1 MAHKLIFRGPEHREE
16 RRLEGTSV
24 RVGRDPGNDVAIEAA
39 DWSVS
44 RFHARF
50 EYDGK
55 QWRVVDT
62 MSTNRVRVNDELIVP
77 GDAGAHPLTD
87 GDRVLLGGFEIR
99 FVREE
104 SDKLVF
110 EEDKRTGTNA
120 TLSFTPMPRVQDL
133 SSLIEAPLAG
143 RMNRETEEA
152 IERAKRALGVLAKV
166 GRRIAAVT
174 PADDIID
181 AIVELVFEATPAERT
196 ALFLCDEDGVGL
208 VPKCLRTRVRAATP
222 TTMSVSETLVRRA
235 FTEKAVVEMDPNIA
249 LSDSMHRLKL
259 QSAVAVPLLADS
271 KAVGAIYADS
281 STIAGAFDPFA
292 IALLSA
298 LASHAA
304 IALEQAHLLR
314 QARQEER
321 KRARLEQYL
330 APGVVT
336 RILASGESTPGG
348 FSMKAEE
355 VEVTVVFCDMAGF
368 TSQTEDMAPH
378 EVLLLLNRCFSHMA
392 EVVQEHGGT
401 VDKYIGDCLMAVFGA
416 PFPQADHA
424 SRAAFAALAIRD
436 VVQMINNEG
445 AAFEVDFRIGM
456 HSGRAVAG
464 DVGHVARRNWTVL
477 GSTVNLASRIESSV
491 AKPGQIVMTGA
502 TRAALGEEFE
512 VAPIEVQK
520 PPKGISRGFQAFEL
534 IGLRGTIAPA
544 KGGVEA

>member
-1 MAHKLIFRGPEHREE
+1 MAHKLVFGGSDRRGE

-24 RVGRDPGNDVAIEAA
+24 RVGRDPANDLVVEAP

-50 EYDGK
+50 DYDGR

-62 MSTNRVRVNDELIVP
+62 MSRNRVRVNGDLITP
-77 GDAGAHPLTD
+77 GDAGAVPLDD
-87 GDRVLLGGFEIR
+87 GDVVLLGGFEIR

-104 SDKLVF
+104 SDQLVLK
-110 EEDKRTGTNA
+110 DDPRQGTSA
-120 TLSFTPMPRVQDL
+120 TLSYTPLPRVQDL

-174 PADDIID
+174 PADEIID

-196 ALFLCDEDGVGL
+196 ALFLWDDEGAGL
-208 VPKCLRTRVRAATP
+208 VAKCLRLRARP
-222 TTMSVSETLVRRA
+222 TETASMTVSETLVRRA
-235 FTEKAVVEMDPNIA
+235 FAEKAVVELDA
-249 LSDSMHRLKL
+249 SAGLSASAHKLKL
-259 QSAVAVPLLADS
+259 QSAVAVPLLADA

-281 STIAGAFDPFA
+281 STVASAFDPFS

-304 IALEQAHLLR
+304 IALEQARLLR
-314 QARQEER
+314 RARLEER

-336 RILASGESTPGG
+336 RILTSGESTPGG

-378 EVLLLLNRCFSHMA
+378 KVLLLLNRCFSHMA

-416 PFPQADHA
+416 PFPQPDHA

-436 VVQMINNEG
+436 VVKMINNEG
-445 AAFEVDFRIGM
+445 AEFEVGFRIGM

-464 DVGHVARRNWTVL
+464 DVGHVACRNWTVL
-477 GSTVNLASRIESSV
+477 GPTVNLASRMESSV
-491 AKPGQIVMTGA
+491 AKTGQIVMTGV
-502 TRAALGEEFE
+502 TRAALGDAFDVLPVE
-512 VAPIEVQK
+512 VTKA
-520 PPKGISRGFQAFEL
+520 PKGITRGFSAFQL
-534 IGLRGTIAPA
+534 VGLHGTS
-544 KGGVEA
+544 GHSTR